1 MPESVRGTAL
11 GRLYGDDARELAWVG
26 ICDTPRTRA
35 RGLLGVSEMATDE
48 CILLVP
54 CRSIHTY
61 GMRMNIDVAC
71 LDGEFRIVAIRED
84 LAPRKL
90 LLTRR
95 FFSTRAVLEA
105 AAGAFRQWGVRVGDR
120 LTLER
125 DPGDAGGSSAGSPA
139 DAAR

>member
-1 MPESVRGTAL
+1 M
-11 GRLYGDDARELAWVG
+11 
-26 ICDTPRTRA
+26 
-35 RGLLGVSEMATDE
+35 SEMATDE